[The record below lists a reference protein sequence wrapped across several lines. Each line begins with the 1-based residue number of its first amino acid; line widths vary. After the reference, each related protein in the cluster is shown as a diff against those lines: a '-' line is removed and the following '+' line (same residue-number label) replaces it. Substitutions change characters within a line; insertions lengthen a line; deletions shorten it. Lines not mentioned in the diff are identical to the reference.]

1 MSFSVSQAGPI
12 LEVSASGDYS
22 VQDIQSQL
30 EAILAEQDGP
40 DRRSLIVDAT
50 NSEHSPSAEELHAVA
65 DFASTLLDRIDH
77 RIALVV
83 SNDLRFGLGRM
94 LEVYGGE
101 FGLEFK
107 VFRDR
112 PEALDWL
119 TAG

>member
-1 MSFSVSQAGPI
+1 MNFSVASVGPI

-22 VQDIQSQL
+22 MQDIQHQI
-30 EAILAEQDGP
+30 EAILREHVGS
-40 DRRSLIVDAT
+40 DRRSLMIDASH
-50 NSEHSPSAEELHAVA
+50 SEHSPSAEELHAVA
-65 DFASTLLDRIDH
+65 DFASTLLDRIDP

-107 VFRDR
+107 VFRHR
-112 PEALDWL
+112 LEALSWL